1 MATHEELKGAMEMH
15 LKNTIRFRAERRYH
29 EYLDI
34 KEAISRLM
42 SGCIEA
48 DLDVYMVHWAGG
60 LRYVYT
66 FETRSLIFSGNSSHG
81 YKVRIKPK

>member
-1 MATHEELKGAMEMH
+1 MATHEELKGAMEMR
-15 LKNTIRFRAERRYH
+15 LKNEINLRAERRYH

-48 DLDVYMVHWAGG
+48 DLDVHLVHWAGG

-66 FETRSLIFSGNSSHG
+66 FETKSLIFSGNYAHG
-81 YKVRIKPK
+81 YKVRINSK